1 MAGTLLGTVGAMV
14 DYDPF
19 GPSTMADPFP
29 AYAELRARCPVHRY
43 EGFEPPF
50 FTLSRYADV
59 AGALRDVPTYSS
71 AHGQG
76 PRWTSQGGLFTDPPA
91 HTAFRR
97 LLQQAFTPRAVAEME
112 SFVAGLADDLV
123 GAIAADGSA
132 DLHEALA
139 APLPTI
145 TIATMLGVP
154 AEDRHR
160 FKAWSDAMVASMGSQ
175 DPLAFRDERA
185 ELEAYLLEH
194 VDRRRRLVTAGE
206 PLPDDLISALVR
218 AEDGGAVLT
227 PAEIMGSIIQ
237 LLVGGN
243 ETTTSLITNA
253 LVRLMERPALLAQVA
268 AELATG
274 DGPADGR
281 ARTSSLVD
289 AVVEESLRFDAP
301 VLGLFRTTTSPVEL
315 HGVEVPAEA
324 KVMLL
329 YGSANRDGEVFADAD
344 EFRLDRPPA
353 EARRHLA
360 FGLGVHFCLGA
371 ALARLEARHALRAA
385 IVGLPGLRPAGEPG
399 RIAPFLLWG
408 RRTLPVTWEPPAI
421 P

>member
-1 MAGTLLGTVGAMV
+1 MAGALLGTVGAMV

-19 GPSTMADPFP
+19 GPSTLADPFP
-29 AYAELRARCPVHRY
+29 AYAELRATCPVHLY
-43 EGFEPPF
+43 DGFEPAF

-59 AGALRDVPTYSS
+59 AGALRDVPTFSS
-71 AHGQG
+71 IHGQG

-112 SFVAGLADDLV
+112 PFVAALADELV
-123 GAIAADGSA
+123 AAVAADGSA

-154 AEDRHR
+154 PEDRHR

-175 DPLAFRDERA
+175 DPLAYRDERA

-194 VDRRRRLVTAGE
+194 VDHRRRLVTAGE

-227 PAEIMGSIIQ
+227 PAEIMGSIVQ

-268 AELATG
+268 AKSSQCEGA
-274 DGPADGR
+274 AER
-281 ARTSSLVD
+281 ERTSSLVD

-301 VLGLFRTTTSPVEL
+301 VLGLFRTTTEPVEL

-329 YGSANRDGEVFADAD
+329 YGSANRDDEVFADAD

-353 EARRHLA
+353 QARRHLA

-385 IVGLPGLRPAGEPG
+385 IVGLPGLRPTGESE

-408 RRTLPVTWEPPAI
+408 RRTLPVAWDPPAAN

>member
-1 MAGTLLGTVGAMV
+1 MV

-19 GPSTMADPFP
+19 GPATLADPFP
-29 AYAELRARCPVHRY
+29 AYADLRATCPVHRY
-43 EGFEPPF
+43 DGFDPPF
-50 FTLSRYADV
+50 FTLSRYVDV

-71 AHGQG
+71 IHGQG

-97 LLQQAFTPRAVAEME
+97 LLQQAFTPRAVAGME
-112 SFVAGLADDLV
+112 SVVAALADDLV
-123 GAIAADGSA
+123 AAVAPDGSA
-132 DLHEALA
+132 DLHETLA

-154 AEDRHR
+154 PGDRHR

-194 VDRRRRLVTAGE
+194 VDRRRGLLARGE
-206 PLPDDLISALVR
+206 PLPADLISALVR

-227 PAEIMGSIIQ
+227 PGEIMGSIVQ

-268 AELATG
+268 ADL
-274 DGPADGR
+274 R
-281 ARTSSLVD
+281 LVD

-301 VLGLFRTTTSPVEL
+301 VLGLFRTTTCPVER
-315 HGVEVPAEA
+315 HGVEVPADA

-329 YGSANRDGEVFADAD
+329 YGSANRDADVFADAD
-344 EFRLDRPPA
+344 EFRLDRPPS

-385 IVGLPGLRPAGEPG
+385 IGGLPGLRSTGEPG

-408 RRTLPVTWEPPAI
+408 RRTLPVAWIRPPTR